1 MSRFARVTTVDLDA
15 ALPTVADSRK
25 IQSLGLTIHPIICR
39 HAYPQRLTLHRREPL
54 SAECVEVAV
63 QFRTEM
69 WAERSQRDK
78 RTIVRV

>member
-1 MSRFARVTTVDLDA
+1 MSRFARVITVDLVT
-15 ALPTVADSRK
+15 ALPTVAENRK

-39 HAYPQRLTLHRREPL
+39 HAYPQRLTLNGRERL